1 MKVKATSSVGI
12 NLTWTLILC
21 PGIKTPVGGMISKWR
36 GLLLSL
42 SFCFLR
48 RCIGTC
54 FSACKMKQ
62 IVLLI
67 RKPETQFILTCTY
80 IQYIIWILYNM
91 IILST
96 VLKYLF
102 LVSPFWVLSRWG
114 GNSTH
119 TWPAVDWTA
128 EQWLLYTPHTWHQR
142 SPECHLRS
150 PCRAS
155 SRWPSVSPE
164 SLDHSGSSKQNR
176 KCRSISEIHCVKYQV
191 IIKHTSSGNIECY
204 TDWHNLHESSNFLKR
219 YI

>member
-1 MKVKATSSVGI
+1 MTGLALIFVLLFSPKVHRD
-12 NLTWTLILC
+12 
-21 PGIKTPVGGMISKWR
+21 MF
-36 GLLLSL
+36 LSL
-42 SFCFLR
+42 
-48 RCIGTC
+48 
-54 FSACKMKQ
+54 Q
-62 IVLLI
+62 N
-67 RKPETQFILTCTY
+67 ETNCTANQKTLDSVYLNIIKYTCTY

-128 EQWLLYTPHTWHQR
+128 EQWLLYTPHTWHQQ

>member
-1 MKVKATSSVGI
+1 MTGLALIFVLLFSPKVHRD
-12 NLTWTLILC
+12 
-21 PGIKTPVGGMISKWR
+21 MF
-36 GLLLSL
+36 LSL
-42 SFCFLR
+42 
-48 RCIGTC
+48 
-54 FSACKMKQ
+54 Q
-62 IVLLI
+62 N
-67 RKPETQFILTCTY
+67 ETNCTANQKTWDSVYLNIIKYTCTY

-204 TDWHNLHESSNFLKR
+204 TDWHYLHESSNFLKR

>member
-1 MKVKATSSVGI
+1 MTGLALIFVLLFSPKVHRD
-12 NLTWTLILC
+12 
-21 PGIKTPVGGMISKWR
+21 MF
-36 GLLLSL
+36 LSL
-42 SFCFLR
+42 
-48 RCIGTC
+48 
-54 FSACKMKQ
+54 Q
-62 IVLLI
+62 N
-67 RKPETQFILTCTY
+67 ETNCTANQKTLDSVYLNIIKYTCTY

-176 KCRSISEIHCVKYQV
+176 KCRSISEIHCVIYQV

-204 TDWHNLHESSNFLKR
+204 TDWHNLHESTNFLKR

>member
-1 MKVKATSSVGI
+1 MTGLALIFVLLFSPKVHRD
-12 NLTWTLILC
+12 
-21 PGIKTPVGGMISKWR
+21 MF
-36 GLLLSL
+36 LSL
-42 SFCFLR
+42 
-48 RCIGTC
+48 
-54 FSACKMKQ
+54 Q
-62 IVLLI
+62 N
-67 RKPETQFILTCTY
+67 ETNCTANQKTLDSVYLNIIKYTCTY